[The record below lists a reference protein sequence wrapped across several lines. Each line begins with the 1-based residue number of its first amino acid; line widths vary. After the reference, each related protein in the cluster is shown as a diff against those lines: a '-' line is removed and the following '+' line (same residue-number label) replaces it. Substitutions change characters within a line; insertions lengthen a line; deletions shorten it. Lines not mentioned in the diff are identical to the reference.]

1 MLRNHSG
8 DRIGEDDLIHE
19 RREFI
24 FERDGAVSRHGLPEA
39 PPRAHLV
46 RSRYAN
52 HRAVLQIL
60 RLTGATTRL
69 ELARCTGLTKPTISA
84 ITGRLIDLDL
94 VRYVD
99 RRRGGRGQPPLQLM
113 MKADG
118 AFGVGVDVDR
128 DCLTLAVVDLA
139 GHVRAR
145 ASRAI
150 ASVSPRDAIRF
161 VEQLLPEV
169 LQEAGI
175 PRQRVVGVGL
185 AVAESLYDPAASGH
199 RSQWADCD
207 IEAAL
212 SVVLSLPVVSDNAA
226 AAAAAAE
233 IYHAATVLN
242 PSFFMLSI
250 GSTLDG
256 CAVINGVPLHATGA
270 HGPTMG
276 SMADESSDRAGA
288 RIEDIVSVPAL
299 SARLERNGASL
310 EFDLMDKG
318 AALLDEWVADA
329 SLALA
334 KPVASVAQLLKV
346 DTILI
351 GARLP
356 LPAIERLAKALS
368 DRLAALKAAPA
379 ARASP
384 AFNAVDS
391 IAIGAATLPFVD
403 QLFPRDT
410 LIVQPAPMRPLSLVP
425 THQHPSRTAFATT
438 DKVGI
443 PRATCLNG
451 TGGGRK
457 TPAVA
462 ATPLPCDRAKRAGSS
477 TRLSSC
483 KAPPR

>member
-1 MLRNHSG
+1 MLRNHCD
-8 DRIGEDDLIHE
+8 DRISDDSLIHN

-24 FERDGAVSRHGLPEA
+24 FERDGAVARQEFPEA

-94 VRYVD
+94 VRYVG
-99 RRRGGRGQPPLQLM
+99 RRRGGRGQPPLQLE

-139 GHVRAR
+139 GRVHAR
-145 ASRAI
+145 TSQTTASA
-150 ASVSPRDAIRF
+150 SPRNVIRF
-161 VEQLLPEV
+161 VEQILPEI
-169 LQEAGI
+169 LQEAEI
-175 PRQRVVGVGL
+175 SRQRVVGVGL
-185 AVAESLYDPAASGH
+185 AVAESLYDSAASGH

-207 IEAAL
+207 IEATL
-212 SVVLSLPVVSDNAA
+212 SEVLSLPVVSDNAA
-226 AAAAAAE
+226 AAAAAGE
-233 IYHAATVLN
+233 IYHAATTQT

-250 GSTLDG
+250 GCALDG

-270 HGPTMG
+270 RGKTMG

-299 SARLERNGASL
+299 SARLERDGASV
-310 EFDLMDKG
+310 EFDLMDEN
-318 AALLDEWVADA
+318 AALLNEWIADA
-329 SLALA
+329 ALALA

-346 DTILI
+346 DTVLI

-356 LPAIERLAKALS
+356 LPAIERLAEALS
-368 DRLAALKAAPA
+368 DRLAALKAGPVV
-379 ARASP
+379 RASP
-384 AFNAVDS
+384 ALNAVDS
-391 IAIGAATLPFVD
+391 SAIGAATLPFVD
-403 QLFPRDT
+403 QLLLRDT
-410 LIVQPAPMRPLSLVP
+410 LIVEPAWAQRP
-425 THQHPSRTAFATT
+425 R
-438 DKVGI
+438 
-443 PRATCLNG
+443 PR
-451 TGGGRK
+451 
-457 TPAVA
+457 
-462 ATPLPCDRAKRAGSS
+462 RARRS
-477 TRLSSC
+477 
-483 KAPPR
+483 P

>member
-1 MLRNHSG
+1 MLRSHSS
-8 DRIGEDDLIHE
+8 DRIREDDLIHK

-24 FERDGAVSRHGLPEA
+24 FERDVAVAQHDLPEV
-39 PPRAHLV
+39 PPLAHLV

-99 RRRGGRGQPPLQLM
+99 RRRGGRGQPPLQLE

-139 GHVRAR
+139 GQVHAR
-145 ASRAI
+145 ASQAI
-150 ASVSPRDAIRF
+150 ASASPRDAIRF
-161 VEQLLPEV
+161 VERILPEV
-169 LQEAGI
+169 LHEAGI
-175 PRQRVVGVGL
+175 PRRRVVGAGL
-185 AVAESLYDPAASGH
+185 AVAESLYDSAASGH

-207 IEAAL
+207 AEAAL
-212 SVVLSLPVVSDNAA
+212 SAALSLPVVSDNAA

-233 IYHAATVLN
+233 IYHTATVQN

-250 GSTLDG
+250 GSALDG
-256 CAVINGVPLHATGA
+256 CAVINGVPLHAAGA

-299 SARLERNGASL
+299 AARFERDGASL
-310 EFDLMDKG
+310 ELGLVDKN
-318 AALLDEWVADA
+318 AALLNEWIADA
-329 SLALA
+329 ALVLA
-334 KPVASVAQLLKV
+334 KPVASAARLLKV

-356 LPAIERLAKALS
+356 LSAIERLAEALS
-368 DRLAALKAAPA
+368 DHLAVLKAAPA
-379 ARASP
+379 VRASP
-384 AFNAVDS
+384 ALNAVDS

-403 QLFPRDT
+403 QLFLRDT
-410 LIVQPAPMRPLSLVP
+410 LIVQPEPARPLRLALAP
-425 THQHPSRTAFATT
+425 QHPSSATSAPT
-438 DKVGI
+438 DEVGI
-443 PRATCLNG
+443 SRAMFSNG
-451 TGGGRK
+451 TGG
-457 TPAVA
+457 
-462 ATPLPCDRAKRAGSS
+462 
-477 TRLSSC
+477 
-483 KAPPR
+483 